1 MKNPFLTAGML
12 AVRRAAEALAPS
24 ECPDCDGTGTVTVIR
39 TFADPI
45 CGGYEEE
52 FEELCST
59 CEGYGG

>member
-12 AVRRAAEALAPS
+12 AVRRAAEALVRS
-24 ECPDCDGTGTVTVIR
+24 ECVDCAGTGTVLVTR
-39 TFADPI
+39 TFADPM

-59 CEGYGG
+59 CEGYGD